1 MSSSSEAET
10 TGRDDTWVTT
20 MARRADDETLIRMLC
35 DVSEE
40 FARRYRVARRN
51 LAKSVV
57 SSSDEGAKR

>member
-35 DVSEE
+35 DASEE
-40 FARRYRVARRN
+40 FARRYRIARRN

-57 SSSDEGAKR
+57 STAEGSAKP